1 MFTFA
6 LRVVNQLVLGKVFKI
21 NVIKAAN
28 VAPAYDVAFRAWPI
42 DLDTNLH
49 INNSCYF
56 RTAELARWRIFPQS
70 DMFAL
75 MAKNGVMFLV
85 AEQTIKYMRP
95 IAPFQKYVIRTTM
108 TTTDN
113 KWMNYKHVF
122 IQHPDDVKSGKEA
135 VIYAVID
142 AKAVL
147 KEKTGKTMKA
157 DTFLS
162 KCNPFYKG
170 MITQIPS
177 DIEAI
182 TK

>member
-6 LRVVNQLVLGKVFKI
+6 LRVVNQLVLGKAIKI
-21 NVIKAAN
+21 NVVKAAN

-49 INNSCYF
+49 VNNSCYF
-56 RTAELARWRIFPQS
+56 RTAELSRWRIFPQS
-70 DMFAL
+70 DMLAT

-95 IAPFQKYVIRTTM
+95 IAPFQKYVIRTTI

-122 IQHPDDVKSGKEA
+122 IQHPDDVKAGKEA
-135 VIYAVID
+135 VTYAVID

-157 DTFLS
+157 DEFLT
-162 KCNPFYKG
+162 KCNPFYRG

-177 DIEAI
+177 ASETVA
-182 TK
+182 K